1 MKYQETDLVRI
12 AKRENNNKRK
22 YLVVNP
28 LQGKHIPV
36 SPEKAF
42 QMMDV
47 LAQQIRL
54 AYPKERLLLVG
65 FAETATA
72 IGARLAVKLETGFM
86 QTTRE
91 KIPGVEYLYFTESH
105 SHATEQKLVK
115 DDLDANLG
123 QFERIVFVEDEVTTG
138 NTILKIVEIIR
149 NVYPGNIQFSVAC
162 LLNGMEEEAQ
172 KRYQQQGIAI
182 HYLVKTDHNSYTEQA
197 EHCQGDGKYIAVA
210 EDGQSITE
218 ASSIEE
224 GTERL
229 EKQQIKRIWLSKV
242 QDIGIKIEEIWLSGY
257 QNTRRY
263 TEGRKYDAACEMLWQ
278 QIQGRFPLVQG
289 RRCLVLGT
297 EEFMYPALY
306 VGAKLQK
313 AGFDVCCHATTRSP
327 IEVSRKEGY
336 PLHERYE
343 LWSFYEE
350 QRRTFVYDLT
360 VYDQVLILCD
370 ATGQIKKGLDSLISA
385 LRLAGNKNII
395 CYRWCED
402 EKLL

>member
-1 MKYQETDLVRI
+1 MEYQESDLVRI

-28 LQGKHIPV
+28 LQGKHVPV
-36 SPEKAF
+36 SPGKAF
-42 QMMDV
+42 QMMDA
-47 LAQQIRL
+47 LAQQIRF
-54 AYPKERLLLVG
+54 AYSKERLLLVG

-72 IGARLAVKLETGFM
+72 IGARLAVKLKTGFM

-91 KIPGVEYLYFTESH
+91 QVPGVDYLYFTESH

-115 DDLDANLG
+115 DDLDANLS
-123 QFERIVFVEDEVTTG
+123 QFDRIVFVEDEVTTG

-149 NVYPGNIQFSVAC
+149 KVYPGKVQFSVAS
-162 LLNGMEEEAQ
+162 LLNGMDEEAQ
-172 KRYQQQGIAI
+172 KRYRQQEIAI

-197 EHCQGDGKYIAVA
+197 EHCQKDGTYFAL
-210 EDGQSITE
+210 TE
-218 ASSIEE
+218 IGHTEERFIEE
-224 GTERL
+224 GKERF
-229 EKQQIKRIWLSKV
+229 EKQQTKKTFLPEDQNSEREM
-242 QDIGIKIEEIWLSGY
+242 EEIWLSGY

-263 TEGRKYDAACEMLWQ
+263 TEGRKYDTACEMLWQ

-306 VGAKLQK
+306 VGAKLEK
-313 AGFDVCCHATTRSP
+313 AGFDVHCHATTRSP
-327 IEVSRKEGY
+327 IEVSREEDY

-343 LWSFYEE
+343 LWSLYEG
-350 QRRTFVYDLT
+350 QRRTFVYDLEA
-360 VYDQVLILCD
+360 YDQVLILSD
-370 ATGQIKKGLDSLISA
+370 AQGEIKKGLDSLISA
-385 LRLAGNKNII
+385 LYLAGNKNIV

-402 EKLL
+402 AKLL

>member
-1 MKYQETDLVRI
+1 MLCTENIVAV
-12 AKRENNNKRK
+12 AKRENNTKRA
-22 YLVVNP
+22 YLVVNRI
-28 LQGKHIPV
+28 QGKHIPV
-36 SPEKAF
+36 TPSEAF
-42 QMMDV
+42 GMFQALGKKVKDSYKG
-47 LAQQIRL
+47 Q
-54 AYPKERLLLVG
+54 PLLLVG

-72 IGARLAVKLETGFM
+72 IGAAIAAELDVYYI

-91 KIPGVEYLYFTESH
+91 CIPGVEYLHFSESH

-123 QFERIVFVEDEVTTG
+123 QYERIVFVEDEVTTG
-138 NTILKIVEIIR
+138 NTILKIVEMIR
-149 NVYPGNIQFSVAC
+149 NVYPGNLQFSVAC

-182 HYLVKTDHNSYTEQA
+182 HELLKIDHSSYTEQA

-210 EDGQSITE
+210 KDGKSITE

-224 GTERL
+224 ETERL
-229 EKQQIKRIWLSKV
+229 KKQQIKRIWLSED
-242 QDIGIKIEEIWLSGY
+242 QESGREIEEIWLSGY

-263 TEGRKYDAACEMLWQ
+263 TEGRKYHTACEMLWQ